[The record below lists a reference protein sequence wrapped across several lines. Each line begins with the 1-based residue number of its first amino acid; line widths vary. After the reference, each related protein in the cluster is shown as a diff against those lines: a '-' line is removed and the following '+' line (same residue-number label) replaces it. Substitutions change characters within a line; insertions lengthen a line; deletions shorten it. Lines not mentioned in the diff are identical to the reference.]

1 MTELPTRSTVAA
13 TEARTMAGEGADA
26 ALDCAL
32 RALEHRDRTQLE
44 IDKHLRARGFSDAEC
59 ARALATLRRTGLVD
73 DERFARSRAA
83 SLAGRG
89 AGNALVRARLIEAG
103 VTKDDVDEAI
113 ATLES
118 EAMRARRI
126 VATRGASAKTA
137 RYLYGKGFSEDV
149 VSGVVADGADGELG

>member
-1 MTELPTRSTVAA
+1 MSPSSADVDPPETRTGGRDAA
-13 TEARTMAGEGADA
+13 DE

-44 IDKHLRARGFSDAEC
+44 IEEHLRARGFSDAEC
-59 ARALATLRRTGLVD
+59 ARAVATLRRTGLVD

-149 VSGVVADGADGELG
+149 VSGAVADGAGGEIG